1 MSVTTGRYWALLAVT
16 GALQAGFL
24 GKLVYDRVSL
34 IAHGREIALKVIPVD
49 PRDVFRGE
57 YVILGYDISRV
68 PANAGGNLPPSDISR
83 GQAIYTTLQQG
94 ADGLWTAKA
103 LSLNYPGDVKPSDV
117 VLKGVVSNRFIS
129 AAGSTS
135 GQDEM
140 VSIRYGIESYF
151 VPEGAGRA
159 LEANVRDKKIEALV
173 AVAADGTAALK
184 GLIIGGE
191 RHEDPP
197 ML

>member
-1 MSVTTGRYWALLAVT
+1 MSVTTGKYWALLAAV

-24 GKLVYDRVSL
+24 SKIVYDRVSL

-68 PANAGGNLPPSDISR
+68 PVSAGGTSPPSDLSR
-83 GQAIYTTLQQG
+83 GQTIYTTLQQG
-94 ADGLWTAKA
+94 ADGIWTAKA
-103 LSLNYPGDVKPSDV
+103 LSLNYPADVKPSDV
-117 VLKGVVSNRFIS
+117 VLKGFVSNRFS
-129 AAGSTS
+129 PAAGSTP
-135 GQDEM
+135 GQDET

-151 VPEGAGRA
+151 VPEGTGRA
-159 LEANVRDKKIEALV
+159 LEASVRDKKIEALV
-173 AVAADGTAALK
+173 AVDADGTAALK